1 MTHPHSAPNC
11 STQRRAN
18 AGCFPPAEQHQ
29 PRRVQVAFSSPADH
43 FDFNSTFHRL
53 RLKARSAGLFCFFY
67 SSSNEPGVQTAHG
80 QIKKLPERNAPRKH
94 KARLL
99 VHYFSPLQ
107 RGFTSCLFSDTVL
120 ADMRSEENQY
130 QHSGMYFLKRFMG
143 GGGFCFFKGGIIE
156 CSTHCTFDLFNMKRE
171 MGTAVILSITLTIRQ
186 CILKPGLFAGIVWLE
201 EGGGG
206 IRPASS
212 TPPNPA
218 HAGTHRGKAWG
229 CPG

>member
-1 MTHPHSAPNC
+1 
-11 STQRRAN
+11 
-18 AGCFPPAEQHQ
+18 
-29 PRRVQVAFSSPADH
+29 
-43 FDFNSTFHRL
+43 
-53 RLKARSAGLFCFFY
+53 
-67 SSSNEPGVQTAHG
+67 
-80 QIKKLPERNAPRKH
+80 
-94 KARLL
+94 
-99 VHYFSPLQ
+99 
-107 RGFTSCLFSDTVL
+107 
-120 ADMRSEENQY
+120 MRSEENQY

-186 CILKPGLFAGIVWLE
+186 CILKPGLFVGTVWLE